1 MSYQDPWDV
10 FKKKSDE
17 KVKSVNKNTSDNNQK
32 KPDKQTQFINFDFFS
47 YNNKQFVLLAV
58 TILFA
63 IWLSTG
69 VYIVKQEEKG
79 IILRFSKYVRDAQP
93 GLNYKIPYPV
103 ETIIKE
109 PVARVRTIRVG
120 ESQASSFHNSL
131 SSKYNSNSST
141 ENLMLTGDENIINVV
156 FEIQWKIDDLKKFA
170 FNVKDQ
176 GVTLQDAAKSAIRD
190 VISQQKLASILTNN
204 RAKIEEDI
212 KTLLQEILNSY
223 NIGVEIVLVQ
233 MLKSDPP
240 VQVIDAFKD
249 VQTARVDK
257 ESEINKALAYENE
270 VVYLAKGEAKRIVEE
285 AKSYA
290 TKTINDATGN
300 VARFD
305 KIYEQYKNY
314 PYATRQ
320 RMYIETMEDVFS
332 KNQASIVDSNIKN
345 VIISQQGSRIDKET
359 IASQTQDG
367 Q

>member
-10 FKKKSDE
+10 FKKKSEE
-17 KVKSVNKNTSDNNQK
+17 KAKSNNKSGFENNQK
-32 KPDKQTQFINFDFFS
+32 KPDNKPPLINFDFFS
-47 YNNKQFVLLAV
+47 YNNKQFVFLAL
-58 TILFA
+58 IIIFA

-109 PVARVRTIRVG
+109 PVARVRTIRIG
-120 ESQASSFHNSL
+120 ESQAFFQNSL
-131 SSKYNSNSST
+131 SNKYSNNSST

-176 GVTLQDAAKSAIRD
+176 GITLQDAAKSAIRD

-212 KTLLQEILNSY
+212 KILLQEILNSY

-332 KNQASIVDSNIKN
+332 KNQAYIVDSNIKN
-345 VIISQQGSRIDKET
+345 VIISQKGSNVDKET
-359 IASQTQDG
+359 IASQAQDG